1 MIKTLT
7 VTFDFDTES
16 ESVSNIKVVGNSE
29 KKKTTTKK
37 VKDVV
42 TEMATEAIVT
52 LETNKLVFNSKA
64 AADMGLN
71 YEDRVVIKWISEG
84 QGKKMI
90 PIVGTDISFE
100 EEGTGNKLTKSN
112 TIAYRGKA
120 NAVLAELGNEF
131 TIESYAE
138 GIWKL
143 VATTD
148 GNVKIEN
155 PSNEILDELIAQAE
169 NVDADLLVDDEN
181 ETEISK
187 LTFKL

>member
-16 ESVSNIKVVGNSE
+16 ENVSNIKVVGNSE

-42 TEMATEAIVT
+42 TEMATDAIIT
-52 LETNKLVFNSKA
+52 LETNKLIFNNKA
-64 AADMGLN
+64 AADMSLN

-90 PIVGTDISFE
+90 PIIGTDISFE
-100 EEGTGNKLTKSN
+100 EEGTGNKLTKTN

-143 VATTD
+143 IATTE
-148 GNVKIEN
+148 GNVQIEN
-155 PSNEILDELIAQAE
+155 PSNDVLDELITQAE
-169 NVDADLLVDDEN
+169 KVEADLIVDDDN